1 MEAYKLDIYIG
12 SDNGSRKINSRYLD
26 RITEWAD
33 RYFPE
38 GYTLLK
44 GRGYY
49 DGAQEDSVVLSALTD
64 YDTDFKDRITEL
76 KQKLEQEAIAVTK
89 YRVELEFI

>member
-1 MEAYKLDIYIG
+1 MPYKFDIYIG
-12 SDNGSRKINSRYLD
+12 SDNGSGKIRGEYLD
-26 RITEWAD
+26 KITEWAD
-33 RYFPE
+33 RNFPE

-64 YDTDFKDRITEL
+64 YDADMRERVREL

-89 YRVELEFI
+89 YRVDLEFV